1 MRQNVR
7 FIADFHF
14 GTVYDEA
21 GKDDFVGLR
30 SKVKFQL
37 IERKHTLCATEEY
50 FAISRY
56 TQCILIDCC
65 QRKAVFCAIVLELL
79 CFLIENGE
87 PLVGDKYQFAADRGF
102 LRIVDTI
109 ADESVL
115 IFVEVLEVIAGRA
128 IQVESTS

>member
-1 MRQNVR
+1 M
-7 FIADFHF
+7 
-14 GTVYDEA
+14 
-21 GKDDFVGLR
+21 
-30 SKVKFQL
+30 
-37 IERKHTLCATEEY
+37 CAAEEY

-65 QRKAVFCAIVLELL
+65 QREAVFCAIVLELL
-79 CFLIENGE
+79 CFLVENGE
-87 PLVGDKYQFAADRGF
+87 PLIGDKYQFAADRGF
-102 LRIVDTI
+102 LRIIDTI